1 MELPAEDVL
10 VKADAR
16 RFNQAL
22 SNLMVNAR
30 THTPTGTP
38 IHVTVRKVGSEALV
52 SVHDQGPGLSEEQAA
67 RIFERFYRAD
77 SSRSRIEGQAEG
89 SGLGLSIVDAVMKA
103 HGGSADVISKL
114 GEGATFILRLP
125 LLDLE

>member
-1 MELPAEDVL
+1 
-10 VKADAR
+10 
-16 RFNQAL
+16 
-22 SNLMVNAR
+22 MVNAR

-52 SVHDQGPGLSEEQAA
+52 SVRDQGPGLSEEQAV

-103 HGGSADVISKL
+103 HGGSADVVSKL
-114 GEGATFILRLP
+114 SEGATFILRLP